1 MTKTN
6 RLTWVD
12 SAKGISIIL
21 VVMLYVAHTVGK
33 ATDDVGFLHYIIGF
47 ATPFRMPEFFLLSG
61 LFLSL
66 VIGRDWKSYLDRRF
80 VHYFYFYALWA
91 TIIITL
97 KYAVFSAHP
106 SHALSLIISSIME
119 PYSLLWFIYIL
130 AFFSLVAKIA
140 HSLKIPHW
148 AMLAGA
154 AILQI
159 LPVDTPLYAFNQFSE
174 YLIYFYVGYVFAPNI
189 FKIVE
194 YFASRPLLIV
204 GAVALWASINGALVF
219 MPQFSATPTEFA
231 MGFASLP
238 VLHLALALAG
248 ALMVCIIASLFVR
261 YKFMN
266 WLSLIGKHS
275 IVIFLAFSIPM
286 ALSREILLR
295 LGLISDIGIL
305 SIIVMVIS
313 IVSPLILYW
322 IVQKTG
328 FGKFLFERPAWAHIS
343 GTKGSLHPK
352 IKVKTSPAE

>member
-1 MTKTN
+1 MMTKTN

-21 VVMLYVAHTVGK
+21 VVMLYVAHSVGK
-33 ATDDVGFLHYIIGF
+33 ATGDVGFLHYIIGF

-80 VHYFYFYALWA
+80 VHYLYFYALWA
-91 TIIITL
+91 IIIITI
-97 KYAVFSAHP
+97 KYAILSAHP
-106 SHALSLIISSIME
+106 SHALSLIIQSIIE
-119 PYSLLWFIYIL
+119 PYSLLWFIYVL

-154 AILQI
+154 AALQI

-174 YLIYFYVGYVFAPNI
+174 YLIYFYVGYVFAPKI
-189 FKIVE
+189 FTIVQ
-194 YFASRPLLIV
+194 YFASRPLHIV
-204 GAVALWASINGALVF
+204 GTLALWICINGALVF
-219 MPQFSATPTEFA
+219 LPDFKAAPTEFA

-238 VLHLALALAG
+238 VLHLVLALVG
-248 ALMVCIIASLFVR
+248 ALMVCIISSLFIR
-261 YKFMN
+261 YKFMS
-266 WLSLIGKHS
+266 WLSFIGKHS

-295 LGLISDIGIL
+295 LGLINNTGIL
-305 SIIVMVIS
+305 SLIIMVIA
-313 IVSPLILYW
+313 IISPLILYW
-322 IVQKTG
+322 LIQKTG
-328 FGKFLFERPAWAHIS
+328 FGKFLFERPAWAHIP
-343 GTKGSLHPK
+343 GTSAY
-352 IKVKTSPAE
+352 SWN